1 MPYKIRKVALKD
13 LYYVYDDKGKRYSN
27 NPHPKDEAI
36 KQMRA
41 LYASEGR
48 DIPEKKRYPL
58 KARMVKDSDDAHE
71 KMKKVRESKLN
82 KKVLPK
88 VE

>member
-13 LYYVYDDKGKRYSN
+13 LYYVYDDKGKKYSN
-27 NPHPKDEAI
+27 NPQTREEAI
-36 KQMRA
+36 RQMRA

-48 DIPEKKRYPL
+48 EIPEKKRYPQ
-58 KARMVKDSDDAHE
+58 KARMEKGSEDAHE
-71 KMKKVRESKLN
+71 KMKLVRESKL
-82 KKVLPK
+82 KKLPPK